1 VAPEFI
7 RVANACEVSSKI
19 DQNKKKAYIKKL
31 ISINKLNFERL
42 IDSEQLKITNEID
55 DIIRRMK

>member
-1 VAPEFI
+1 MAPEFI